1 MSDRIAKMELQWHE
15 ELAPSEIRAMA
26 LVGYLLETAH
36 LLDRYW
42 LSPMAAEYNLQKG
55 EFDVIATLRRAGK
68 PYQLTPTE
76 LHQSLLLT
84 SGAMTSRLNRLEKA
98 GLILRQPSPLD
109 RRSVQVHLTLAGL
122 ELINKILP
130 LHIENEKKALS
141 VLSENEQQELGE
153 LLNKLTLG
161 LKSKRGSRVNKYGY

>member
-1 MSDRIAKMELQWHE
+1 
-15 ELAPSEIRAMA
+15 
-26 LVGYLLETAH
+26 
-36 LLDRYW
+36 
-42 LSPMAAEYNLQKG
+42 MAAEYNLQKG
-55 EFDVIATLRRAGK
+55 EFDVIATLRRAGE

-141 VLSENEQQELGE
+141 ALSENEQQELGV

-161 LKSKRGSRVNKYGY
+161 LKSKKCNSSN